1 MYGRSTKPF
10 EEVAL
15 TFIDQGEQDALR
27 KYLLTKLSVLKK
39 SSTMQRVMVAS
50 WLVELFMAKLNLL
63 DDTISA
69 KAELSEA
76 APIANV
82 QEDLPSMR
90 REFQEFVTKYR
101 SDLDRKTSYELISS
115 HGREEELLYFA
126 NVIDDYNYVLSYWV
140 QRERWQ
146 EAMSVLKKQTDPE
159 IFYQYSSVLMTHV
172 AVDLVEV
179 MMRQN
184 NLEAN
189 KLIPALLNYNKTA
202 DVPLNQVSNEV
213 QSIQESY

>member
-1 MYGRSTKPF
+1 
-10 EEVAL
+10 
-15 TFIDQGEQDALR
+15 
-27 KYLLTKLSVLKK
+27 
-39 SSTMQRVMVAS
+39 
-50 WLVELFMAKLNLL
+50 
-63 DDTISA
+63 
-69 KAELSEA
+69 
-76 APIANV
+76 
-82 QEDLPSMR
+82 
-90 REFQEFVTKYR
+90 
-101 SDLDRKTSYELISS
+101 
-115 HGREEELLYFA
+115 
-126 NVIDDYNYVLSYWV
+126 
-140 QRERWQ
+140 
-146 EAMSVLKKQTDPE
+146 MSVLKKQTDPE